1 MDPVHIFFNKL
12 EIDKNNTYTANIS
25 KENKVENV
33 LFNTDKEYVVTE
45 MIIIK
50 TTYRR
55 FRASENLKY

>member
-12 EIDKNNTYTANIS
+12 EIGKNNTYTANIS

-45 MIIIK
+45 MIIKPHIID
-50 TTYRR
+50 
-55 FRASENLKY
+55 SELVKI